1 MRRRRTFIDLAT
13 HTIAVVGGLLCLGI
27 VTAVLGWI
35 ILRGAPHVDL
45 HFFWEASRESGL
57 AGGIRYQIAGTIILM
72 LTTLAV
78 AVPLSIGLALAATVY
93 LPRGAA
99 RSALQ
104 GFLQLLNAMP
114 SILFGI
120 VGYLFFFHYLGWG
133 KSWLAGGLVLG
144 WMILPTVTISLIKS
158 MEAIP
163 LKQIHAAAGL
173 GMRRGQIIRSIY
185 LPQSVRG
192 LFTGSFLGLARAA
205 GETAPI
211 LFVATVFA
219 GVSLPEG
226 IRDSPVLALPYHI
239 FVLAQDSL
247 QAGAIENLW
256 ATAFVLVAL
265 VIGLSLTVLPFRLH
279 NSNRR
284 DHA

>member
-1 MRRRRTFIDLAT
+1 MLST
-13 HTIAVVGGLLCLGI
+13 LG
-27 VTAVLGWI
+27 
-35 ILRGAPHVDL
+35 
-45 HFFWEASRESGL
+45 
-57 AGGIRYQIAGTIILM
+57 
-72 LTTLAV
+72 V
-78 AVPLSIGLALAATVY
+78 AIPISLGLALAATVY
-93 LPRGAA
+93 LPPGTA

-104 GFLQLLNAMP
+104 GLLQLLNAMP

-120 VGYLFFFHYLGWG
+120 VGYLFFFHFLDWG

-144 WMILPTVTISLIKS
+144 WMILPTVTVSLIKS

-163 LKQIHAAAGL
+163 QRQIHAAAGL
-173 GMRRGQIIRSIY
+173 GLRRGQIIRSVY

-192 LFTGSFLGLARAA
+192 LFTGGLLGLARAA

-219 GVSLPEG
+219 GVSLPDG
-226 IRDSPVLALPYHI
+226 IKDNPVLALPYHI

-247 QAGAIENLW
+247 QVDAIENLW

-265 VIGLSLTVLPFRLH
+265 VVGLSLAVLPFRLH
-279 NSNRR
+279 SSTRQ